1 LTSFEAHNVFTA
13 RSEVGAAA
21 WTARTGTTPA
31 STTHKE
37 TTMTRFNKAAVA
49 VAIAA
54 SGLTGGV
61 IGATIMGAGTAAI
74 NAAPVATTAAAN
86 NAATTAA
93 AAATPAAGTFKSN
106 EDPTHEA
113 GESAAREAAENN
125 GTAGIPQQ

>member
-1 LTSFEAHNVFTA
+1 
-13 RSEVGAAA
+13 
-21 WTARTGTTPA
+21 
-31 STTHKE
+31 
-37 TTMTRFNKAAVA
+37 MTRFNKAAVA

-61 IGATIMGAGTAAI
+61 IGATIIGAGTAAI

-93 AAATPAAGTFKSN
+93 AAASPAAGTFKSN

>member
-1 LTSFEAHNVFTA
+1 M
-13 RSEVGAAA
+13 
-21 WTARTGTTPA
+21 
-31 STTHKE
+31 STTGIDAGMKNKHKE

-74 NAAPVATTAAAN
+74 NAAPVATTSS
-86 NAATTAA
+86 AATTAA
-93 AAATPAAGTFKSN
+93 ATATPAAGTFKSN